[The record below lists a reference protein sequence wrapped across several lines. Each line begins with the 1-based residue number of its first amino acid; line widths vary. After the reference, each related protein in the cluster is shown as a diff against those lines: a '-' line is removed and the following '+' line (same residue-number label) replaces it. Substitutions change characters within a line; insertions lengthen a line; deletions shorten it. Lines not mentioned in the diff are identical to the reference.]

1 MTFDAVVIGSGPNG
15 LAAAITLARAG
26 WSVLVVEAA
35 DTIGGGARSAELTLP
50 GYVHDVCSTI
60 YPLAVASPF
69 FTSLPLGE
77 HGLELVHPRSPLA
90 HPMDDGTA
98 VLLERDVA
106 ATAANLHADERTYRR
121 RLGRLAQS
129 WPVVAIDILGTFRL
143 PRHPLAPLP
152 FGLSVLRSARGLAES
167 WFEGE
172 RARALFAGLAAHSI
186 LPLEE
191 PPSAAIGLLLAVLGH
206 ACGWPLARG
215 GAQR

>member
-69 FTSLPLGE
+69 FASLPLGE

-106 ATAANLHADERTYRR
+106 ATAANLHVDERTYRR
-121 RLGRLAQS
+121 RLGQLAQS
-129 WPVVAIDILGTFRL
+129 WPVVATDILGTFRL
-143 PRHPLAPLP
+143 A
-152 FGLSVLRSARGLAES
+152 
-167 WFEGE
+167 
-172 RARALFAGLAAHSI
+172 
-186 LPLEE
+186 
-191 PPSAAIGLLLAVLGH
+191 PPSAGPAALRSLG
-206 ACGWPLARG
+206 ASLRAGARG
-215 GAQR
+215 VVVRGRARSRALRWPGRALDLASRR